1 MIEFTLSNGVKMPSV
16 GLGTFLMQPDKAEQA
31 VYDALKM
38 GYRMVDTANGYLNE
52 RAVGRGIKK
61 SGVPRE
67 EIFLATKLWPTVYEN
82 PGAVDKCLELLDTD
96 YIDLLY
102 IHQPSGNYLAGY
114 KQLEDAYKAGRIKA
128 IGISNFSL
136 DQIKEANADG
146 YVDVVE
152 DEFSLLH
159 QDHAVDMMPYL
170 KDHHISFVPYF
181 PLASGLLTG
190 KYDQSVSF
198 PADDIR
204 SQISDFQEPRYSQA
218 LTAIDQVRPIAQA
231 HHATVAQTVL
241 AWYMQNPLISVVIPG
256 AKRAS
261 QVEANAQALD
271 VTLTSA
277 EYQTI
282 DQAFTKFKAATSG
295 KSLADPD

>member
-61 SGVPRE
+61 SGVPRK

-114 KQLEDAYKAGRIKA
+114 KLLEAACKAGKVKA
-128 IGISNFSL
+128 IGISNFHDEKLEDLLAHAEIKPHVIQLERHPYYTDTKTMDRLKEYGTRMVAWYPLGHGDKALLNEPVFTEPAKKYGKSNA
-136 DQIKEANADG
+136 QIILRWHVQRGTTVIPGSTNPDHIKANADIF
-146 YVDVVE
+146 DFE
-152 DEFSLLH
+152 LMADEM
-159 QDHAVDMMPYL
+159 AAIEKINKNVRYYNPN
-170 KDHHISFVPYF
+170 PE
-181 PLASGLLTG
+181 
-190 KYDQSVSF
+190 
-198 PADDIR
+198 
-204 SQISDFQEPRYSQA
+204 QEAAYA
-218 LTAIDQVRPIAQA
+218 GMKIDLDAQ
-231 HHATVAQTVL
+231 
-241 AWYMQNPLISVVIPG
+241 P
-256 AKRAS
+256 
-261 QVEANAQALD
+261 
-271 VTLTSA
+271 
-277 EYQTI
+277 
-282 DQAFTKFKAATSG
+282 
-295 KSLADPD
+295 

>member
-82 PGAVDKCLELLDTD
+82 PGAVDKCLELLDID

-114 KQLEDAYKAGRIKA
+114 KLLEAACKAGKVKA
-128 IGISNFSL
+128 IGISNFHDEKLEELLAHAEIKPHVIQLESHPYYTDIKTMDRL
-136 DQIKEANADG
+136 KEYGTRMVAWYPLGHGDKALLNEPVFTELAKKYGKSNAQIILRWHVQRGTTVIPGSTNPDHIKANADI
-146 YVDVVE
+146 
-152 DEFSLLH
+152 F
-159 QDHAVDMMPYL
+159 
-170 KDHHISFVPYF
+170 
-181 PLASGLLTG
+181 
-190 KYDQSVSF
+190 
-198 PADDIR
+198 
-204 SQISDFQEPRYSQA
+204 DFE
-218 LTAIDQVRPIAQA
+218 LTAGEMAAIEKINKNVRYYNPNPEQEAAYAGMKIDLDAQ
-231 HHATVAQTVL
+231 
-241 AWYMQNPLISVVIPG
+241 P
-256 AKRAS
+256 
-261 QVEANAQALD
+261 
-271 VTLTSA
+271 
-277 EYQTI
+277 
-282 DQAFTKFKAATSG
+282 
-295 KSLADPD
+295 

>member
-82 PGAVDKCLELLDTD
+82 PGAVDKCLELLDID

-114 KQLEDAYKAGRIKA
+114 KLLEAACKAGKVKA
-128 IGISNFSL
+128 IGISNFHDEKLEDLLAHAEIKPHVIQLESHPYYTDIKTMDRL
-136 DQIKEANADG
+136 KEYGTRMVAWYPLGHGDKALLNEPVFTELAKKYGKSNAQIILRWHVQRGTTVIPGSTNPDHIKANADI
-146 YVDVVE
+146 
-152 DEFSLLH
+152 F
-159 QDHAVDMMPYL
+159 
-170 KDHHISFVPYF
+170 
-181 PLASGLLTG
+181 
-190 KYDQSVSF
+190 
-198 PADDIR
+198 
-204 SQISDFQEPRYSQA
+204 DFA
-218 LTAIDQVRPIAQA
+218 LTDDEMAAIEKLNKNVRYYNATPEQEAAYAGMKIDLDAQ
-231 HHATVAQTVL
+231 
-241 AWYMQNPLISVVIPG
+241 P
-256 AKRAS
+256 
-261 QVEANAQALD
+261 
-271 VTLTSA
+271 
-277 EYQTI
+277 
-282 DQAFTKFKAATSG
+282 
-295 KSLADPD
+295 

>member
-114 KQLEDAYKAGRIKA
+114 KLLEAACKAGKVKA
-128 IGISNFSL
+128 IGISNFHDEKLEELLAHAEIKPHVIQLESHPYYTDIKTMDRL
-136 DQIKEANADG
+136 KEYGTRMVAWYPLGHGDKALLNEPVFTELAKKYGKSNAQIILRWHVQRGTTVIPGSTNPDHIKANADI
-146 YVDVVE
+146 
-152 DEFSLLH
+152 F
-159 QDHAVDMMPYL
+159 
-170 KDHHISFVPYF
+170 
-181 PLASGLLTG
+181 
-190 KYDQSVSF
+190 
-198 PADDIR
+198 
-204 SQISDFQEPRYSQA
+204 DFE
-218 LTAIDQVRPIAQA
+218 LTADEMAAIEKINKNVRYYNPTPEREAAYAGMKIDLDAQ
-231 HHATVAQTVL
+231 
-241 AWYMQNPLISVVIPG
+241 P
-256 AKRAS
+256 
-261 QVEANAQALD
+261 
-271 VTLTSA
+271 
-277 EYQTI
+277 
-282 DQAFTKFKAATSG
+282 
-295 KSLADPD
+295 

>member
-52 RAVGRGIKK
+52 RTVGRGIKK

-114 KQLEDAYKAGRIKA
+114 KLLEAACKAGKVKA
-128 IGISNFSL
+128 IGISNFHDEKLEDLLAHAEIKPHVIQLESHPYYTDIKTMDRL
-136 DQIKEANADG
+136 KEYGTRMVAWYPLGHGDKALLNEPVFTEQAKKYGKSNAQIILRWHVQRGTTVIPGSTNPDHIKANADI
-146 YVDVVE
+146 
-152 DEFSLLH
+152 F
-159 QDHAVDMMPYL
+159 
-170 KDHHISFVPYF
+170 
-181 PLASGLLTG
+181 
-190 KYDQSVSF
+190 
-198 PADDIR
+198 
-204 SQISDFQEPRYSQA
+204 DFE
-218 LTAIDQVRPIAQA
+218 LTADEMAAIEKINKNVRYYNPTPEREAAYAGMKIDLDAQ
-231 HHATVAQTVL
+231 
-241 AWYMQNPLISVVIPG
+241 P
-256 AKRAS
+256 
-261 QVEANAQALD
+261 
-271 VTLTSA
+271 
-277 EYQTI
+277 
-282 DQAFTKFKAATSG
+282 
-295 KSLADPD
+295 

>member
-114 KQLEDAYKAGRIKA
+114 KLLEAACKAGKVKA
-128 IGISNFSL
+128 IGISNFHDEKLEELLAHAEIKPHVIQLESHPYYTDIKTMDRL
-136 DQIKEANADG
+136 KEYGTRLVAWYPLGHGDKTLLNEPVFTELAKKYGKSNAQIILRWHVQRGTTVIPGSTNPDHIKANADI
-146 YVDVVE
+146 
-152 DEFSLLH
+152 F
-159 QDHAVDMMPYL
+159 
-170 KDHHISFVPYF
+170 
-181 PLASGLLTG
+181 
-190 KYDQSVSF
+190 
-198 PADDIR
+198 
-204 SQISDFQEPRYSQA
+204 DFE
-218 LTAIDQVRPIAQA
+218 LTAGEMAAIEKINKNVRYYNPNPEQEAAYAGMKIDLDAQ
-231 HHATVAQTVL
+231 
-241 AWYMQNPLISVVIPG
+241 P
-256 AKRAS
+256 
-261 QVEANAQALD
+261 
-271 VTLTSA
+271 
-277 EYQTI
+277 
-282 DQAFTKFKAATSG
+282 
-295 KSLADPD
+295 

>member
-82 PGAVDKCLELLDTD
+82 PGAVDKCLELLDID

-114 KQLEDAYKAGRIKA
+114 KLLEAACKAGKVKA
-128 IGISNFSL
+128 IGISNFHDEKLEDLLAHAEIKPHVIQLESHPYYTDIKTMDRL
-136 DQIKEANADG
+136 KEYGTRMVAWYPLGHGDKALLNEPVFTELAKKYGKSNAQIILRWHVQRGTTVIPGSTNPDHIKANADI
-146 YVDVVE
+146 
-152 DEFSLLH
+152 F
-159 QDHAVDMMPYL
+159 
-170 KDHHISFVPYF
+170 
-181 PLASGLLTG
+181 
-190 KYDQSVSF
+190 
-198 PADDIR
+198 
-204 SQISDFQEPRYSQA
+204 DFA
-218 LTAIDQVRPIAQA
+218 LTADEMAAIEKLNKNVRYYNATPEQEAAYAGMKIDLDAQ
-231 HHATVAQTVL
+231 
-241 AWYMQNPLISVVIPG
+241 P
-256 AKRAS
+256 
-261 QVEANAQALD
+261 
-271 VTLTSA
+271 
-277 EYQTI
+277 
-282 DQAFTKFKAATSG
+282 
-295 KSLADPD
+295 

>member
-114 KQLEDAYKAGRIKA
+114 KLLEAACKAGKVKA
-128 IGISNFSL
+128 IGISNFHDEKLEDLLAHAEIKPHVIQLESHPYYTDTKTMDRL
-136 DQIKEANADG
+136 KEYGTRMVAWYPLGHGDKALLNEPVFTELAKKYGKSNAQIILRWHVQRGTTVIPGSTNPDHIKANADIFDFELTDG
-146 YVDVVE
+146 ELNALRALD
-152 DEFSLLH
+152 
-159 QDHAVDMMPYL
+159 
-170 KDHHISFVPYF
+170 
-181 PLASGLLTG
+181 TG
-190 KYDQSVSF
+190 KGS
-198 PADDIR
+198 
-204 SQISDFQEPRYSQA
+204 
-218 LTAIDQVRPIAQA
+218 
-231 HHATVAQTVL
+231 H
-241 AWYMQNPLISVVIPG
+241 
-256 AKRAS
+256 
-261 QVEANAQALD
+261 
-271 VTLTSA
+271 
-277 EYQTI
+277 
-282 DQAFTKFKAATSG
+282 
-295 KSLADPD
+295 DPDAPGVAEMLLSAYKVHD

>member
-114 KQLEDAYKAGRIKA
+114 KLLEAACKAGKVKA
-128 IGISNFSL
+128 IGISNFHDEKLEDLLAHAEIKPHVIQLESHPYYTDIKTMDRL
-136 DQIKEANADG
+136 KEYGTRMVAWYPLGHGDKALLNEPVFTELAKKYGKSNAQIILRWHVQRGTTVIPGSTNPDHIKANADI
-146 YVDVVE
+146 
-152 DEFSLLH
+152 F
-159 QDHAVDMMPYL
+159 
-170 KDHHISFVPYF
+170 
-181 PLASGLLTG
+181 
-190 KYDQSVSF
+190 
-198 PADDIR
+198 
-204 SQISDFQEPRYSQA
+204 DFE
-218 LTAIDQVRPIAQA
+218 LTADEMAAIEKINKNVRYYNPTPEREAAYAGMKIDLDAQ
-231 HHATVAQTVL
+231 
-241 AWYMQNPLISVVIPG
+241 P
-256 AKRAS
+256 
-261 QVEANAQALD
+261 
-271 VTLTSA
+271 
-277 EYQTI
+277 
-282 DQAFTKFKAATSG
+282 
-295 KSLADPD
+295 

>member
-82 PGAVDKCLELLDTD
+82 PGAVDKCLELLDID

-114 KQLEDAYKAGRIKA
+114 KLLEAACKAGKVKA
-128 IGISNFSL
+128 IGISNFHDEKLEDLLAHAEIKPHVIQLESHPYYTDIKTMDRL
-136 DQIKEANADG
+136 KEYGTRMVAWYPLGHGDKALLNEPVFTELAKKYGKSNAQIILRWHVQRGTTVIPGSTNPDHIKANADI
-146 YVDVVE
+146 
-152 DEFSLLH
+152 F
-159 QDHAVDMMPYL
+159 
-170 KDHHISFVPYF
+170 
-181 PLASGLLTG
+181 
-190 KYDQSVSF
+190 
-198 PADDIR
+198 
-204 SQISDFQEPRYSQA
+204 DFE
-218 LTAIDQVRPIAQA
+218 LTADEMAAIEKLNKNVRYYNPTPEREAAYAGMKIDLDAQ
-231 HHATVAQTVL
+231 
-241 AWYMQNPLISVVIPG
+241 P
-256 AKRAS
+256 
-261 QVEANAQALD
+261 
-271 VTLTSA
+271 
-277 EYQTI
+277 
-282 DQAFTKFKAATSG
+282 
-295 KSLADPD
+295 